1 MKRES
6 KKPLEIIEQ
15 TETIEFELNEEKYK
29 LTISNDLNTI
39 EFILE
44 ELLSMNKNEYY
55 LETNLKELQD
65 KDRFFLFFKDLN
77 EITQSLMKLVRKD
90 YIDISKDD
98 KLCKFKIKN
107 PINDEE
113 IFIELEKSKNEIKN
127 DNTKEMKD
135 SIPLVDDLRKRIEK
149 LEKNNQELEKKVED
163 LTGIIKTG
171 KVKIQE
177 LEADIDITPLL
188 KSNIIGKKEE
198 KIIRDFLQ
206 GELLSAEL
214 IFDTQTD
221 GDTLEAFQKKCA
233 GQFPTL
239 IIIKTD
245 LGKIFGGYA
254 TSPWK
259 ENGPIPDY
267 NSFVYTLNPNN
278 KYAVTMPKFGLFGY
292 NKKENIMFQFG
303 LVCFRVEGN
312 CTKQRNNVIRGSNY
326 EKDFINF
333 IGGDHKFRVSRLE
346 IFKLNF

>member
-15 TETIEFELNEEKYK
+15 TETIEFELNKEKYK

-77 EITQSLMKLVRKD
+77 EVTQSLMKLVRKD

-135 SIPLVDDLRKRIEK
+135 SIPLVDDLIFFH
-149 LEKNNQELEKKVED
+149 
-163 LTGIIKTG
+163 
-171 KVKIQE
+171 
-177 LEADIDITPLL
+177 L
-188 KSNIIGKKEE
+188 K
-198 KIIRDFLQ
+198 
-206 GELLSAEL
+206 
-214 IFDTQTD
+214 
-221 GDTLEAFQKKCA
+221 C
-233 GQFPTL
+233 
-239 IIIKTD
+239 
-245 LGKIFGGYA
+245 
-254 TSPWK
+254 
-259 ENGPIPDY
+259 
-267 NSFVYTLNPNN
+267 
-278 KYAVTMPKFGLFGY
+278 
-292 NKKENIMFQFG
+292 
-303 LVCFRVEGN
+303 
-312 CTKQRNNVIRGSNY
+312 
-326 EKDFINF
+326 
-333 IGGDHKFRVSRLE
+333 
-346 IFKLNF
+346 